1 MERGGDEM
9 KHKFRKVFAACFL
22 VMMLSSTF
30 VSVAFADGM
39 MIPLGADLGYVQV
52 EYHHVR
58 VTIQDSIART
68 RVDQRFT
75 NPYSEAIET
84 RYVFPLP
91 PFASI
96 RDFQIE
102 LDGRPVAVEKLD
114 AIESELYFRDAVVNQ
129 RDPSLLKFYGW
140 EAYAVDLSLPPFSST
155 TMVLEYS
162 EFIPSQ
168 GDLFRYF
175 YTLATERYS
184 VGLLQEVSVV
194 VDVLAEEGV
203 AAVYS
208 PSHPLTIERIGSGHI
223 RAAYH
228 GENILPTENFELYFT
243 ITEGAFGATLLTHAD
258 REREGEGHFL
268 FLLSPSSTMDAQ
280 GAMPKDIVFV
290 IDRSGSMA
298 GEKIEQAKNALQ
310 YILGKLGEA
319 DRFAVVSFDDIIESQ
334 SETIQRITDRT
345 IQDARS
351 YVAQLYDRGNTDIDS
366 ALHLGLTLIDRAGFR
381 PDASRMIVF
390 LTDGL
395 PTAGITDERA
405 IVDRVRRA
413 NDEIG
418 ASLHVFGVGYDVNT
432 HLLDDI
438 ASQNHGTVTYV
449 QPGESLEGVLMGFY
463 EKIAHPLLTDLELRY
478 EGSTVEDVYPRQLPD
493 LYFGSSLAVT
503 GRYIGLQSDEV
514 SIRLFG
520 RLAGEPTSQV
530 FRFSVDDE
538 GENPFV
544 PRLWATRRI
553 GDLLDEVRVKG
564 ERTYLIEEIETLGL
578 RYGIVTPYT
587 IGIIQGQ
594 QSGVSSNATMM
605 LYSQDLDGDG
615 VPDINKV
622 SGEATVGARAQN
634 LAYQQAMQSN
644 QALGSNVSNN
654 GDKSVAQVGYY
665 ALDLDL
671 YITRGLDPNLPVD
684 EDWLAGNVDQ
694 VIRFGSAEYFE
705 MAKDSSANQILQ
717 AGPNVIF
724 EYDGQIIAVQESASP
739 MQNEAAEREVGFW
752 DWLISMLAWLFE

>member
-1 MERGGDEM
+1 M
-9 KHKFRKVFAACFL
+9 KHKLRKVFAACLL
-22 VMMLSSTF
+22 VMLSSSTF

-39 MIPLGADLGYVQV
+39 MIPFGAEFGYVHV

-75 NPYSEAIET
+75 NPYSEAIGT

-91 PFASI
+91 PLASI

-102 LDGRPVAVEKLD
+102 LDGRTVAVEKLD

-129 RDPSLLKFYGW
+129 RDPSLLQFYGW
-140 EAYAVDLSLPPFSST
+140 EAYAVDLTLPPFSST
-155 TMVLEYS
+155 TMVLEYN
-162 EFIPSQ
+162 EIIPSQ

-184 VGLLQEVSVV
+184 IELLQEVSVI
-194 VDVLAEEGV
+194 VDVLAEGGV

-208 PSHPLTIERIGSGHI
+208 PSHPMTIERIGSGHI
-223 RAAYH
+223 RATYH
-228 GENILPTENFELYFT
+228 GENILPTENFELYYT
-243 ITEGAFGATLLTHAD
+243 MTDQPFGAALFTHAD

-268 FLLSPSSTMDAQ
+268 ILLSPSSTVDTQ

-334 SETIQRITDRT
+334 SATLQRITDRT

-351 YVAQLYDRGNTDIDS
+351 YVARLYDRGNTDIDS

-395 PTAGITDERA
+395 PTAGVTDERA

-413 NDEIG
+413 NDAIG

-449 QPGESLEGVLMGFY
+449 QPGESLEGVLTSFY
-463 EKIAHPLLTDLELRY
+463 EVIANPLLTDLELRY
-478 EGSTVEDVYPRQLPD
+478 EGFTVEDVYPRQLPD
-493 LYFGSSLAVT
+493 LYFGSSLTVT
-503 GRYIGLQSDEV
+503 GHYTGLQSDEV
-514 SIRLFG
+514 NIRLFG
-520 RLAGEPTSQV
+520 RLAGEPTFQV
-530 FRFSVDDE
+530 FDFSVDDE
-538 GENPFV
+538 SENPFV

-553 GDLLDEVRVKG
+553 GDLLDELRVHG
-564 ERTYLIEEIETLGL
+564 EEDPLVEEIRSLGL

-587 IGIIQGQ
+587 IDIIQGQ
-594 QSGVSSNATMM
+594 LGGVSSNETMM
-605 LYSQDLDGDG
+605 LYHQDLDGDG

-644 QALGSNVSNN
+644 QAIGSNVSNN

-671 YITRGLDPNLPVD
+671 YITRGLDLNLSVD
-684 EDWLAGNVDQ
+684 EDWLADNVNQ
-694 VIRFGSAEYFE
+694 VIRFGSEEYFE
-705 MAKDSSANQILQ
+705 MAKDPSANQILQ
-717 AGPNVIF
+717 AGPNVIL
-724 EYDGQIIAVQESASP
+724 EYNGQIVAVQEDVSP
-739 MQNEAAEREVGFW
+739 VQNEIMEQESRFW
-752 DWLISMLAWLFE
+752 DWLLSMLEWLFE

>member
-1 MERGGDEM
+1 MDRGGDEM

-22 VMMLSSTF
+22 VVLLSSTF
-30 VSVAFADGM
+30 VSAGYADGM
-39 MIPLGADLGYVQV
+39 MIPVGADLGYVHV

-75 NPYSEAIET
+75 NPYSETIDT

-91 PFASI
+91 PSASI
-96 RDFQIE
+96 RDFTIK
-102 LDGRPVAVEKLD
+102 LDGRSVAVEKLD
-114 AIESELYFRDAVVNQ
+114 AVESELYFRDAVLNQ
-129 RDPSLLKFYGW
+129 RDPSLLQFYGW
-140 EAYAVDLSLPPFSST
+140 EAYAVDLSLPPFGGT
-155 TMVLEYS
+155 TMILEYD
-162 EFIPSQ
+162 EIIPSQ

-175 YTLATERYS
+175 YTLGTERYS
-184 VGLLQEVSVV
+184 AALLQEVSVV
-194 VDVLAEEGV
+194 VDVLAEEGM

-208 PSHPLTIERIGSGHI
+208 PSHPVTTERINSGHI
-223 RAAYH
+223 RATYH
-228 GENILPTENFELYFT
+228 GENILPTENFELYYT
-243 ITEGAFGATLLTHAD
+243 VTDRPFGAALFAHAD

-310 YILGKLGEA
+310 YILGRLGES
-319 DRFAVVSFDDIIESQ
+319 DRFAIVSFDDIIESQ
-334 SETIQRITDRT
+334 STTLQRITDRT

-351 YVAQLYDRGNTDIDS
+351 YVARLYDRGNTDIDS

-381 PDASRMIVF
+381 SDASRMIVF

-395 PTAGITDERA
+395 PTAGVTDEGA
-405 IVDRVRRA
+405 IVERVRRA
-413 NDEIG
+413 NDETG

-438 ASQNHGTVTYV
+438 ASQNNGTVTYV
-449 QPGESLEGVLMGFY
+449 QPGENLEGVLTSFY
-463 EKIAHPLLTDLELRY
+463 EVIAHPLLTDLELRY
-478 EGSTVEDVYPRQLPD
+478 EGVTVEDVYPHQLPD

-503 GRYIGLQSDEV
+503 GHYTDMQSDELN
-514 SIRLFG
+514 IRLFG
-520 RLAGEPTSQV
+520 RLAGEPTFQI
-530 FRFSVDDE
+530 FNFNVDDE
-538 GENPFV
+538 AENPFV

-553 GDLLDEVRVKG
+553 GDLLDELRVNG
-564 ERTYLIEEIETLGL
+564 EQDPLIEEIRTLGL

-587 IGIIQGQ
+587 IDIIQGQ
-594 QSGVSSNATMM
+594 LSGVSSDATMM
-605 LYSQDLDGDG
+605 LYHQDLDGDG

-644 QALGSNVSNN
+644 QAIGSNVSNN
-654 GDKSVAQVGYY
+654 GDKNVAQVGYY

-671 YITRGLDPNLPVD
+671 YITRGFDANLAID
-684 EDWLAGNVDQ
+684 EDWMADNVDQ
-694 VIRFGSAEYFE
+694 VIRFGSDAYFE
-705 MAKDSSANQILQ
+705 MAKDASTNQILQ

-724 EYDGQIIAVQESASP
+724 EYDGQIIAVQEDASP
-739 MQNEAAEREVGFW
+739 MQNATMEREVGFW
-752 DWLISMLAWLFE
+752 EWLISMLEWLFD